1 MKRITS
7 PASGPRVI
15 ATHAM
20 LAALIGALGLSGC
33 ASFDGIGS
41 DKQLAQARDFS
52 TQRSL
57 SAPNPGAPD
66 GQWPGSDW
74 VQQFG
79 DAQLTAL
86 IQEALASSPNLQQA
100 RARIGAAAALAE
112 ARGAPLLPSVDAQA
126 SLIRNQFSST
136 SIYPPPYGG
145 NWYNEKK
152 AGLNVGYELD
162 LWNKNQAALA
172 QAISSEKAAQASEQ
186 EARLALTASIVSVY
200 SQLAAQYA
208 VQDILQR
215 TVQQRSALESITAE
229 RVKTGLDS
237 QIERNQSRTSS
248 ADARAQLEQSAGQI
262 VLLRQQLGALTGRG
276 PDRGLQLTPPTL
288 QNLATPALPADLPL
302 NLLGRRPD
310 IVAARWQVEAASRGV
325 DVAKARFYPDINLSA
340 MIGFDSLIDSNPF
353 TAASKSIAFGPAI
366 RLPIFEGGALRAGL
380 KGEYANYELAVATYN
395 KTLNDAYADVARQ
408 IAAIHS
414 TERQLPIRR
423 EALQAAE
430 RAHDLARERY
440 RLGLISHLTL
450 LSAETGVLAQRQ
462 SLVALQAQRRE
473 QQVALYKALGGGFDA
488 QQAGLAYSAAPP
500 H

>member
-1 MKRITS
+1 VSWRPPCSRAI
-7 PASGPRVI
+7 G
-15 ATHAM
+15 
-20 LAALIGALGLSGC
+20 LAGC
-33 ASFDGIGS
+33 ASFEGIGT
-41 DKQLAQARDFS
+41 DKQVAQAGDFA
-52 TQRSL
+52 TARSL
-57 SAPNPGAPD
+57 SDPNPGAAN

-74 VQQFG
+74 VRQFD

-86 IQEALASSPNLQQA
+86 IEEALAANPTLQQA

-112 ARGAPLLPSVDAQA
+112 SRGAPLLPTVKAASV
-126 SLIRNQFSST
+126 IRNQFSST

-162 LWNKNQAALA
+162 LWHKNQAALE
-172 QAISSEKAAQASEQ
+172 QAISSQKAAQASEQ

-200 SQLAAQYA
+200 SQLAANMRC
-208 VQDILQR
+208 R
-215 TVQQRSALESITAE
+215 TSCSAPLSSAAALETITAD
-229 RVKTGLDS
+229 RVRTGLDS

-248 ADARAQLEQSAGQI
+248 ADACAQLEQSAGQI
-262 VLLRQQLGALTGRG
+262 VLLRQQLGALSGKG
-276 PDRGLQLTPPTL
+276 PDRGLQLAPPSM
-288 QNLATPALPADLPL
+288 QNLATPGLPADLPL

-310 IVAARWQVEAASRGV
+310 IVAARWQVEAASRGI

-340 MIGFDSLIDSNPF
+340 MIGFDSLVDANPF

-366 RLPIFEGGALRAGL
+366 TLPIFEGGARAGL
-380 KGEYANYELAVATYN
+380 KGEVANYELAVASYN
-395 KTLNDAYADVARQ
+395 KALNDAYADVARQ

-430 RAHDLARERY
+430 RAYDLARERY
-440 RLGLISHLTL
+440 RLGLVSQLTL
-450 LSAETGVLAQRQ
+450 LSSETAVLAQRQ
-462 SLVALQAQRRE
+462 SLVALQAQRRD

-488 QQAGLAYSAAPP
+488 QQQAWRRPRRRRIEAPA
-500 H
+500 

>member
-1 MKRITS
+1 MQRIIS
-7 PASGPRVI
+7 PATRPRAKAACAV
-15 ATHAM
+15 
-20 LAALIGALGLSGC
+20 LAALIGAIGLAGC
-33 ASFDGIGS
+33 ASFEGIGS

-52 TQRSL
+52 TARSL
-57 SAPNPGAPD
+57 SDPTPGAPN

-74 VQQFG
+74 VRQFG

-86 IQEALASSPNLQQA
+86 IEDALAANPGLQQA

-112 ARGAPLLPSVDAQA
+112 SRGAPLLPTVNAEASV
-126 SLIRNQFSST
+126 IRNQFSST

-162 LWNKNQAALA
+162 LWNKNQSALE

-215 TVQQRSALESITAE
+215 TVQQRSNLETITAD

-248 ADARAQLEQSAGQI
+248 ADARAQLEQNAGQI
-262 VLLRQQLGALTGRG
+262 VLLRQQLGALSGKG
-276 PDRGLQLTPPTL
+276 PDRGLQLAPPAL
-288 QNLATPALPADLPL
+288 QNLATPGLPADLPL

-340 MIGFDSLIDSNPF
+340 MIGFDSLVDANPF

-366 RLPIFEGGALRAGL
+366 TLPIFEGGALRAGL

-414 TERQLPIRR
+414 IERQLPIRR

-430 RAHDLARERY
+430 RAYDLARERY
-440 RLGLISHLTL
+440 RLGLVSQLTL
-450 LSAETGVLAQRQ
+450 LSSETGVLAQRQ
-462 SLVALQAQRRE
+462 SLVALEAQRRE

-488 QQAGLAYSAAPP
+488 QQAGLAAAPP
-500 H
+500 PSR

>member
-1 MKRITS
+1 MQRIIS
-7 PASGPRVI
+7 PASRPRAKAASALLV
-15 ATHAM
+15 
-20 LAALIGALGLSGC
+20 ALIGAIGLAGC
-33 ASFDGIGS
+33 ASFEGIGS
-41 DKQLAQARDFS
+41 NKQLARASDFS
-52 TQRSL
+52 TARSL
-57 SAPNPGAPD
+57 SDPNPGAPD

-74 VQQFG
+74 VRQFG
-79 DAQLTAL
+79 DAQLNTL
-86 IQEALASSPNLQQA
+86 IEEALAANPSLQQA

-112 ARGAPLLPSVDAQA
+112 SRGAPLLPNVEAQA
-126 SLIRNQFSST
+126 SVIRNQFSST
-136 SIYPPPYGG
+136 SIYPSPYGG
-145 NWYNEKK
+145 NWFNEKK

-162 LWNKNQAALA
+162 LWNKNQAALE

-208 VQDILQR
+208 LQDILQR

-237 QIERNQSRTSS
+237 QIERNQSRASS

-262 VLLRQQLGALTGRG
+262 VLLRQQLGTLSGKG
-276 PDRGLQLTPPTL
+276 PDRGLQLAPPSM
-288 QNLATPALPADLPL
+288 QNLTTPGLPADLPL

-353 TAASKSIAFGPAI
+353 TAASKTIAFGPALT
-366 RLPIFEGGALRAGL
+366 LPIFEGGALRAGL

-414 TERQLPIRR
+414 IERQLPIRR

-430 RAHDLARERY
+430 RAYDLARERY
-440 RLGLISHLTL
+440 RLGLVSQLTL
-450 LSAETGVLAQRQ
+450 LSSETGVLAQRQ
-462 SLVALQAQRRE
+462 SLVALQAQRRD

-488 QQAGLAYSAAPP
+488 QQAGLAAGPP
-500 H
+500 SH

>member
-7 PASGPRVI
+7 PDPRPR
-15 ATHAM
+15 AKAAGAM
-20 LAALIGALGLSGC
+20 LVALIGAIGLAGC
-33 ASFDGIGS
+33 ASFAGIGS
-41 DKQLAQARDFS
+41 DKQPAQARDFS
-52 TQRSL
+52 TQQSL
-57 SAPNPGAPD
+57 SDPNPGAPQ

-74 VQQFG
+74 VRQFG

-86 IQEALASSPNLQQA
+86 IEEALASSPSLQQA
-100 RARIGAAAALAE
+100 RARIAAAAALSE
-112 ARGAPLLPSVDAQA
+112 SRGAPLLPGVDAQA
-126 SLIRNQFSST
+126 SVVRNQFSST

-162 LWNKNQAALA
+162 LWNKNQAALE
-172 QAISSEKAAQASEQ
+172 QAISREKAAQASEQ

-208 VQDILQR
+208 VQDLLQR
-215 TVQQRSALESITAE
+215 TVQQRSALETITAD
-229 RVKTGLDS
+229 RVRTGLDS

-262 VLLRQQLGALTGRG
+262 VLLRQQLGALTGKG
-276 PDRGLQLTPPTL
+276 PDRGLQLAPPSL
-288 QNLATPALPADLPL
+288 QNLSTPALPADLPL
-302 NLLGRRPD
+302 SLLGRRPD

-325 DVAKARFYPDINLSA
+325 DVAKARFYPNINLSA

-353 TAASKSIAFGPAI
+353 TAASKSIAFGPAVT
-366 RLPIFEGGALRAGL
+366 LPVFEGGALRAGL

-395 KTLNDAYADVARQ
+395 KTLNDAYAEVARQ
-408 IAAIHS
+408 IAAVHS
-414 TERQLPIRR
+414 IDRQLPIRR

-430 RAHDLARERY
+430 RSYDLARERY
-440 RLGLISHLTL
+440 RLGLISQLTL
-450 LSAETGVLAQRQ
+450 LSTETSVLAQRQ
-462 SLVALQAQRRE
+462 SLVALQAQRQD

-488 QQAGLAYSAAPP
+488 QQAGLAYAPAQSR
-500 H
+500 